1 MGSQMDPK
9 WKLLYEGNAT
19 EYCVQNLVP
28 QYVIDTEPGATASVQ
43 FCLRTVGADFPL
55 ESYSLMS
62 DVSTLSTCWNNK
74 DLSLQRRQHQLNR
87 AKKEVIR
94 TRLAA
99 HPEGFITMER
109 WNGNVYSEGLADA
122 YV

>member
-1 MGSQMDPK
+1 MDLK
-9 WKLLYEGNAT
+9 WKLIYEGGDT

-28 QYVIDTEPGATASVQ
+28 QHVIDIEPDAFASVQ

-55 ESYSLMS
+55 ESFSLQS
-62 DVSTLSTCWNNK
+62 DVSTLSTCWHNK
-74 DLSLQRRQHQLNR
+74 ELTLLRRQHQLNR

-94 TRLAA
+94 TPLAA
-99 HPEGFITMER
+99 HPDGVISMER
-109 WNGNVYSEGLADA
+109 WNGIVYSEGVADA